1 MRVRILE
8 AQKTPMPTINRPE
21 WLPKVAEL
29 DSASSLVYSQ
39 MLPTPQYNWP
49 LLSERLGA
57 EVWVK
62 HENHTPIGA
71 FKVRGGFVY
80 MASLV
85 EKSNS
90 VPGIV
95 TATRGNH
102 GQSIPYAA
110 RRYGIPVT
118 IVMPNGNSADKN
130 RAMLALGVELIE
142 HGEDF
147 QASREYAILL
157 GEKRGLHLVPPFHKD
172 LVRGVATYGLELFRA
187 VPNLDTVYVPIGM
200 GSGICGVIAAR
211 EATGVQTEIV
221 GVVSD
226 YAPAYALSFEQGT
239 VIEHP
244 VTTRIADGMA
254 CRSPDVTALEAI
266 RYGVSRVVRVTD
278 AEVRQ
283 AMRTIFDDTHN
294 IAEGAGAAGFAAMV
308 QEKDRNSGKHVAFIL
323 CGGNVD
329 RDIFADILSER
340 EARA

>member
-1 MRVRILE
+1 MS
-8 AQKTPMPTINRPE
+8 TSHRPE
-21 WLPKVAEL
+21 WLPTAAEL
-29 DSASSLVYSQ
+29 EDASRLVYSH
-39 MLPTPQYNWP
+39 MPPTPQYNWP
-49 LLSERLGA
+49 LLSARLGA

-80 MASLV
+80 LANMA
-85 EKSNS
+85 KNGGA

-118 IVMPNGNSADKN
+118 IVVPYGNSTDKN
-130 RAMLALGVELIE
+130 RAMQALGVELIE
-142 HGEDF
+142 HGDDF
-147 QASREYAILL
+147 QAAREYAIRL
-157 GEKRGLHLVPPFHKD
+157 GEQRGWHLVPSFHPD
-172 LVRGVATYGLELFRA
+172 LVQGVGTYGLELFRA

-200 GSGICGVIAAR
+200 GSGICGLIAAR

-221 GVVSD
+221 GVVSAH
-226 YAPAYALSFEQGT
+226 APAYALSFEQGI
-239 VIEHP
+239 VVEHP
-244 VTTRIADGMA
+244 TTTQIADGMA
-254 CRSPDVTALEAI
+254 CRLPDAEALKAI

-278 AEVRQ
+278 TEVRQ
-283 AMRTIFDDTHN
+283 AMRTLFDDTHN

-308 QEKDRNSGKHVAFIL
+308 QEKERNTGKRVAFIL

-329 RDIFADILSER
+329 RSVFTNVLAER
-340 EARA
+340 EGAA